1 MPSLLQPCSFR
12 AVGND
17 LMPSNRQLSFVHP
30 EALSDWAS
38 QPGADFGEVFTRRW
52 VADFVLD
59 LVGYK
64 PDVNLGELRLVEP
77 SCGSGAFLVPVVERL
92 LESCNRFGVPVEST
106 GSALAAFDLLA
117 ENVLLAR
124 KEVVA
129 LLTNSHVALDVA
141 ERLAACWVHVGDFL
155 LTDHDHG
162 SADFVV
168 GNPPYIRLEGV
179 PVEVTAAYRRACPTM
194 RGRSDV
200 YIGFFEIG
208 LDLLKPNG
216 TLGFICA
223 DRWMHNQYGADL
235 RDLVT
240 SSYSVDA
247 VVTMHDVDAFENE
260 VSAYPAITVISNA
273 PQSTAH
279 VVDAKRDFDSGNAA
293 TVSKWVGDR
302 KRRTPSSKSFNAS
315 RLDRWFTG
323 KALWPS
329 GTPKQLELLADLERR
344 FPFLENQ
351 STGTR
356 VGIGVATGCD
366 EIYITKDASL
376 VEEDRLLPMLLAGDL
391 NDGTPQWSG
400 NYLVNPWSERGLVDL
415 KNYPLLRRYLTANE
429 ERLRTRHTAQ
439 KNPDRWYRTI
449 DTVDPGLQSR
459 PKLLLPDL
467 KAAAHPVLDEGR
479 YHPHH
484 NTYFVVSDSWDLEV
498 LGGLLLSD
506 FTNLFVGAYCV
517 KMRGGCYRFQAQYI
531 RQIRV
536 PEPSS
541 LSTSGQA
548 ALTKAFRS
556 RDRAAAT
563 TAAAIVYEVEIPN

>member
-1 MPSLLQPCSFR
+1 
-12 AVGND
+12 
-17 LMPSNRQLSFVHP
+17 MPSNRQLSFVHP
-30 EALSDWAS
+30 EALSDWVS

-106 GSALAAFDLLA
+106 GSAIAAFDLLA

-129 LLTNSHVALDVA
+129 LLTNSQVAFDVA
-141 ERLAACWVHVGDFL
+141 ERLAACWVNVGDFL
-155 LTDHDHG
+155 LTDHEHR

-179 PVEVTAAYRRACPTM
+179 PIDVTAAYRRACPTM

-208 LDLLKPNG
+208 LDLLKANG

-247 VVTMHDVDAFENE
+247 VVTMHDVDAFEDD
-260 VSAYPAITVISNA
+260 VSAYPAITVIRNA

-279 VVDAKRDFDSGNAA
+279 VVDAKRDFDAGNAA
-293 TVSKWVGDR
+293 TVTKWIGDR
-302 KRRTPSSKSFNAS
+302 KRRTPSSKSFDAS

-344 FPFLENQ
+344 FPLLENQ
-351 STGTR
+351 SKGTK

-415 KNYPLLRRYLTANE
+415 KKYPLLRRYLTTNE
-429 ERLRTRHTAQ
+429 ERLRARHTAQ
-439 KNPDRWYRTI
+439 KNLDRWYRTI
-449 DTVDPGLQSR
+449 DTVDPGLQFR

-479 YHPHH
+479 YYPHH

-498 LGGLLLSD
+498 LGGLMLSE
-506 FTNLFVGAYCV
+506 FANLFVGAYCV
-517 KMRGGCYRFQAQYI
+517 KMRGGCYRFQAQYL

-541 LSTSGQA
+541 LSTSSQA

-563 TAAAIVYEVEIPN
+563 TAAANVYQVDTPN

>member
-1 MPSLLQPCSFR
+1 
-12 AVGND
+12 
-17 LMPSNRQLSFVHP
+17 MPSNRQLSFVHP
-30 EALSDWAS
+30 EALSDWVS

-64 PDVNLGELRLVEP
+64 ADVNLGKLRLVEP

-106 GSALAAFDLLA
+106 GSAIAAFDLLV

-129 LLTNSHVALDVA
+129 LLTNSQVAFDVA
-141 ERLAACWVHVGDFL
+141 ERLAACWVNVGDFL
-155 LTDHDHG
+155 LTDHEHG

-179 PVEVTAAYRRACPTM
+179 PAEVTAAYRRACPTM

-247 VVTMHDVDAFENE
+247 VVTMHDVDAFEDE

-273 PQSTAH
+273 PQATAY

-293 TVSKWVGDR
+293 TVTKWIGDR
-302 KRRTPSSKSFNAS
+302 KRRTPSSKSFDAS

-344 FPFLENQ
+344 FPLLENQ
-351 STGTR
+351 STGTK

-400 NYLVNPWSERGLVDL
+400 NYLVNPWTERGLVDL
-415 KNYPLLRRYLTANE
+415 KKYPLLRRYLTTNE

-449 DTVDPGLQSR
+449 DTVDPGLQAR

-479 YHPHH
+479 YYPHH

-517 KMRGGCYRFQAQYI
+517 KMRGGCYRFQAQYL

-536 PEPSS
+536 PEPAA
-541 LSTSGQA
+541 LSATSRT

-556 RDRAAAT
+556 RDRVAA
-563 TAAAIVYEVEIPN
+563 TAAAAIIYGVCIPN